1 MDLVGIFGIH
11 MLTHGQFF
19 RGWQTVCSWQL
30 LQSGTFSPR
39 RMGATFLIQSVS
51 WGNLLPGHTHA
62 LPALLLYVSL
72 FWSLMC
78 CASRLTVETLI
89 KSKKQQLF
97 KCLVACFK
105 PHTSPANYR
114 GLVVKPPSLVCLN
127 ARFLG
132 SWNWTLFDRHWYG
145 KSTIW
150 EWNDSFHLPFCSDLP
165 PLPQPPLPQGVT
177 ESL

>member
-1 MDLVGIFGIH
+1 MFIYNHLSILGDTLRGSRWYIWHPHVDPWPILSGMANSLQLATVAVGDVFPKKNGGDL
-11 MLTHGQFF
+11 
-19 RGWQTVCSWQL
+19 
-30 LQSGTFSPR
+30 P
-39 RMGATFLIQSVS
+39 
-51 WGNLLPGHTHA
+51 HTHA

-165 PLPQPPLPQGVT
+165 PLPQGVT